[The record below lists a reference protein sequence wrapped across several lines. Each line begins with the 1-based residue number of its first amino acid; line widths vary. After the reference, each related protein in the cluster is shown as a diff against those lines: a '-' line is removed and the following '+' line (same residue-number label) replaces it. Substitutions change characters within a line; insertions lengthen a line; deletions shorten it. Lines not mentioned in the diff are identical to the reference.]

1 MFKEGFWVDFATHM
15 APTTPIPWLHIS
27 EPTGFIGGIRN
38 ISNNQLKTNHISV
51 LIWNIND
58 STYQLKTVPGIPI
71 QA

>member
-27 EPTGFIGGIRN
+27 EPTGFIGGVLN
-38 ISNNQLKTNHISV
+38 KKSKNYYQISV

-58 STYQLKTVPGIPI
+58 STYQLKTVPGIHI